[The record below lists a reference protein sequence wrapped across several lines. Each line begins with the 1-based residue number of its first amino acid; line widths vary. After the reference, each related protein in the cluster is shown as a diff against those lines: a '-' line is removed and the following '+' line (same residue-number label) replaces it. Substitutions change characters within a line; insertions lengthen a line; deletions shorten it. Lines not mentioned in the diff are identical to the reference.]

1 MGIGWQEYQIYSEL
15 HDCLSAEFSMLM
27 VSSSQQ
33 MDISDAR
40 GCGVP
45 SHAFK
50 VNNLLSTLEMMVQ
63 AQARRKKRMKRQL
76 RQRSE
81 EEQSLLMQA
90 KSILME
96 RNGMTEEEAHRYMQ
110 KCSMD
115 SGTNMIE
122 TAQMVL
128 SLSNL

>member
-1 MGIGWQEYQIYSEL
+1 
-15 HDCLSAEFSMLM
+15 M
-27 VSSSQQ
+27 VSSPSKWTSQ
-33 MDISDAR
+33 MPEDVV
-40 GCGVP
+40 CLP
-45 SHAFK
+45 MPLK
-50 VNNLLSTLEMMVQ
+50 VNDLLSTLEMMVQ

-115 SGTNMIE
+115 SGTNIVE

>member
-1 MGIGWQEYQIYSEL
+1 M
-15 HDCLSAEFSMLM
+15 CLPMPL
-27 VSSSQQ
+27 
-33 MDISDAR
+33 
-40 GCGVP
+40 
-45 SHAFK
+45 K
-50 VNNLLSTLEMMVQ
+50 VNDLLSTLEMMVQ

-115 SGTNMIE
+115 SGTNIVE